1 VLFRSMVTHAFPR
14 WEGDVAG
21 AFILRLAQALD
32 GRGNAVRVIA
42 PADRGDA
49 GPDTV
54 GGVAVRR
61 VRYASPERETLAY
74 RGTMHTASARSP
86 AAALAFAGLLRAFL
100 VAVEEA
106 CAGGH
111 ADVVHAHW
119 WVPGGV
125 AAALARRRGR
135 PLVITLHG
143 TDVAL
148 ARSVPGARYLFR
160 AVARNAAGVN
170 AVSSALARHAAAA
183 AGLPLESIAIAPMP
197 LLLQPTPPAPERH
210 GALFVGRLAAQKRV
224 GVLLD
229 ALGLLASRGLPM
241 DLAVVGDGP
250 ERGALEARA
259 AQPDLAGRVRFTGE
273 VPPEDVRR
281 HLSAARLLVLPSVDE
296 GLGLVIAEA
305 LVSGVPVVGA
315 RSGGIPDLV
324 TAPYSG
330 LLVPPDD
337 VAALADA
344 IAEVVTDDRYLSGAK
359 RAGVALAERLAPA
372 TAAEQFEGLY
382 TQALRGTGR

>member
-1 VLFRSMVTHAFPR
+1 MRVLMVSHAFPR

-21 AFILRLAQALD
+21 AFILRLAQALVARRHD
-32 GRGNAVRVIA
+32 VRVVA
-42 PADRGDA
+42 PADRGDP

-74 RGTMHTASARSP
+74 RGTMHTDSARSP
-86 AAALAFAGLLRAFL
+86 LAALAFAGLLRAFL

-106 CAGGH
+106 CAGDRT
-111 ADVVHAHW
+111 DVVHAHW

-125 AAALARRRGR
+125 AAAAARRRGR
-135 PLVITLHG
+135 PLVVTLHG

-148 ARSVPGARYLFR
+148 ARSVPGAHYLFR
-160 AVARNAAGVN
+160 ALARSAARVT
-170 AVSSALARHAAAA
+170 AVSSELARQAAEAS
-183 AGLPLESIAIAPMP
+183 GLPQEAIAVSPMP
-197 LLLQPTPPAPERH
+197 LALQTPSTAPGRH
-210 GALFVGRLAAQKRV
+210 GAVFVGRLTRQKRV

-229 ALGLLASRGLPM
+229 ALGLLVSRGFPM
-241 DLAVVGDGP
+241 DLTLVGDGP

-259 AQPDLAGRVRFTGE
+259 ARPDLAGRVRFTGA
-273 VPPEDVRR
+273 VPPDQVPG
-281 HLSAARLLVLPSVDE
+281 HLSRARVLVLPSVDE

-305 LVSGVPVVGA
+305 LVAGAPVVGA

-324 TAPYSG
+324 TAPFAG

-337 VAALADA
+337 PAALADA
-344 IAEVVTDDRYLSGAK
+344 IREVVTDDRYLDGAT
-359 RAGVALAERLAPA
+359 RAGIALAQRLAPA
-372 TAAEQFEGLY
+372 SVAAQFEDIY
-382 TQALRGTGR
+382 AAALRGPAR